1 MKKAYL
7 FIGLFAVWCLI
18 SALWYMFWVKGLSP
32 NPENINPHESALAIA
47 EILLIALI
55 SLLLGFAIAWYLRG
69 DSIAFKQEQ
78 IDDIRLERNSIET
91 DIQTSHEQ
99 LRKAEHTLARARET
113 FREDFFAATR
123 EKERLQAELESINS
137 ELARLQ
143 TELLTTQSSLQ
154 NLQQINIQLERTL
167 NKEQLSK
174 HELEV
179 NLKEVRLQ
187 KEEKEHSKTDFISE
201 RILAATQIEK
211 EDIDDLKEI
220 KGIGPVIEKKLN
232 ILGIVSFKQVSEFT
246 DEAIE
251 QISHAVKYF
260 PDRIKRDQWVKQA
273 AELYKLKSSGRL
285 PTGS

>member
-55 SLLLGFAIAWYLRG
+55 SLLLGFTIAWYLRA

-78 IDDIRLERNSIET
+78 IDHIQTETKSIET
-91 DIQTSHEQ
+91 DVQTAREQ

-113 FREDFFAATR
+113 FREDFFTATR
-123 EKERLQAELESINS
+123 EKERLQAELENS
-137 ELARLQ
+137 KSEHLRLQ
-143 TELLTTQSSLQ
+143 NELLTTQSSLQ

-167 NKEQLSK
+167 NKEQISK

-179 NLKEVRLQ
+179 NLEEVRHQ
-187 KEEKEHSKTDFISE
+187 TEEKGHAQSGFIAE

-232 ILGIVSFKQVSEFT
+232 MLGIVSFKQVSEFT
-246 DEAIE
+246 DDAID
-251 QISHAVKYF
+251 QIAYAVKFF
-260 PDRIKRDQWVKQA
+260 PDRIKRDEWVKQA

-285 PTGS
+285 PT

>member
-55 SLLLGFAIAWYLRG
+55 SLLLGFAIAWYLRA
-69 DSIAFKQEQ
+69 DSIAFKQVQ
-78 IDDIRLERNSIET
+78 IDHIRVETKSIET
-91 DIQTSHEQ
+91 DVQTAREQ

-113 FREDFFAATR
+113 FREDFFTATR
-123 EKERLQAELESINS
+123 EKERLQAELENS
-137 ELARLQ
+137 KSEHLRLQ
-143 TELLTTQSSLQ
+143 NELLTTQSSLQ

-167 NKEQLSK
+167 NKEQISK

-179 NLKEVRLQ
+179 NLEEVRHQ
-187 KEEKEHSKTDFISE
+187 TEEKGHAQSGFIAE

-232 ILGIVSFKQVSEFT
+232 MLGIVSFKQVSEFT
-246 DEAIE
+246 DDAID
-251 QISHAVKYF
+251 QIAYAVKFF
-260 PDRIKRDQWVKQA
+260 PDRIKRDEWVKQA

-285 PTGS
+285 PT

>member
-7 FIGLFAVWCLI
+7 FIGLFAVWCLV

-32 NPENINPHESALAIA
+32 KPENINPHESALAIA
-47 EILLIALI
+47 EVLIIALV
-55 SLLLGFAIAWYLRG
+55 SVLLGFAIAWYLRTE
-69 DSIAFKQEQ
+69 SIHYKQEQ
-78 IDDIRLERNSIET
+78 IDHIQLERDSLEI
-91 DIQTSHEQ
+91 DIQKVKEQ

-113 FREDFFAATR
+113 FREDFFTANR
-123 EKERLQAELESINS
+123 EKEKLQTEMENGKSEIVRLQN
-137 ELARLQ
+137 
-143 TELLTTQSSLQ
+143 ELLTTQSLLQ
-154 NLQQINIQLERTL
+154 NLQQMNVQLERTL
-167 NKEQLSK
+167 SKEQRSK

-179 NLKEVRLQ
+179 NLEEVRHQ
-187 KEEKEHSKTDFISE
+187 TAEKGHSQSDFINE

-232 ILGIVSFKQVSEFT
+232 MLGIVSFKQVSELT
-246 DEAIE
+246 EDVIE
-251 QISHAVKYF
+251 QIAHAVKFF

-285 PTGS
+285 PT